1 MEAFF
6 AKLSNSL
13 QRYHIDNV
21 NAAKSAETR
30 QRRIEKAVS
39 LFRDG
44 KQR

>member
-1 MEAFF
+1 M
-6 AKLSNSL
+6 

-30 QRRIEKAVS
+30 QRRIEKAIS